1 VSAAVSIVDPCPS
14 VDERR
19 DEGVALREAVPLES
33 HAALNLPADRR
44 PSLDILREQDATRLP
59 QLVPVRYGRMIAD
72 VFAFYRGGAA
82 VMAADLAY
90 SPRTTATVQLCGD
103 AHMANF
109 GLFYSPE
116 RRLIFD
122 ANDFDETLPGPFEWD
137 VKRLAASC
145 VLAMEQVGGTKKE
158 RRNTVRAAVGSYC
171 RAINAAAAMTPLDLW
186 YFRLD
191 YDVLATTQLFKG
203 GRKLVD
209 RAAERAGQR
218 TSLGALNKLTEV
230 VDGQRVIKSRPPLVI
245 RLPRD
250 ELEEARSGLD
260 TMVDE
265 YLSSLLPNRRTLLRR
280 YRVVDAA
287 RKVVGVGSVGTR
299 CLIVL
304 LLADD
309 DQPLFLQLKEATA
322 SVLEAHLGPSPHE
335 QAGQRVVTGQEE
347 IQAAS
352 DVFLGWARYVRPD
365 GSRTD
370 FYFRQ
375 LWDGKY
381 SPQLRSLTP
390 PQLDAYAR
398 LCGAALARAHARSGH
413 PAVIAGYLGDG
424 AIFTE
429 AVVKYAI
436 DYAAL
441 TETDHAELLR
451 AVADGTIEATP
462 GV

>member
-1 VSAAVSIVDPCPS
+1 MVDPCPS
-14 VDERR
+14 VEERR
-19 DEGVALREAVPLES
+19 DEGVALRETVPLES
-33 HAALNLPADRR
+33 HGELNLPADRR
-44 PSLDILREQDATRLP
+44 PAVDILRDQDATRLP
-59 QLVPVRYGRMIAD
+59 DLVPVRYGRMMAD
-72 VFAFYRGGAA
+72 VFAFYRGAAA
-82 VMAADLAY
+82 VMAADLAD

-116 RRLIFD
+116 RRLVFD

-137 VKRLAASC
+137 VKRLATSC
-145 VLAMEQVGGTKKE
+145 VLAMEEVGGTKKE
-158 RRNTVRAAVGSYC
+158 RRNTVRAAVQAYC
-171 RAINAAAAMTPLDLW
+171 RAMSAAAVMTPLDLW

-203 GRKLVD
+203 GRKLAD

-230 VDGQRVIKSRPPLVI
+230 VDGKRVIQSRPPLVVP
-245 RLPRD
+245 LPRD
-250 ELEEARSGLD
+250 ELDQARDHLD
-260 TMVDE
+260 ALVDE
-265 YLSSLLPNRRTLLRR
+265 YLSTLLPNRRTLLRR
-280 YRVVDAA
+280 YSVADAA

-309 DQPLFLQLKEATA
+309 AQPLFLQMKEATA

-335 QAGQRVVTGQEE
+335 QSGQRVVTGQEE

-352 DVFLGWARYVRPD
+352 DVFLGWARYMPPD
-365 GSRTD
+365 GSGTD
-370 FYFRQ
+370 YYFRQ

-390 PQLDAYAR
+390 VQLDAYAR

-413 PAVIAGYLGDG
+413 PATIAGYLGDG
-424 AIFTE
+424 TVFIESLVA
-429 AVVKYAI
+429 YAMA
-436 DYAAL
+436 YAAL
-441 TETDHAELLR
+441 AETDYAKLLA

>member
-1 VSAAVSIVDPCPS
+1 VSAATSIVDPCPS
-14 VDERR
+14 IDERR
-19 DEGVALREAVPLES
+19 DEGVALRETVPLES
-33 HAALNLPADRR
+33 HAELNLPTDRR
-44 PSLDILREQDATRLP
+44 PAVDILAEQDASRLP
-59 QLVPVRYGRMIAD
+59 DLVPVRYGRMMAD
-72 VFAFYRGGAA
+72 VFAFYRGAAA
-82 VMAADLAY
+82 VMAADLAD

-137 VKRLAASC
+137 VKRLATSC
-145 VLAMEQVGGTKKE
+145 ALAMEQVGGTKKE
-158 RRNTVRAAVGSYC
+158 RRNTVRAAIRAYC
-171 RAINAAAAMTPLDLW
+171 RAINATAAMTPLDLW

-191 YDVLATTQLFKG
+191 YDLLATTQLFKG

-230 VDGQRVIKSRPPLVI
+230 VDGKRVIKSRPPLVM

-250 ELEEARSGLD
+250 ELEEARGGLD
-260 TMVDE
+260 AMVDE

-280 YRVVDAA
+280 YTVADAA

-309 DQPLFLQLKEATA
+309 DQPLFLQMKEATA

-365 GSRTD
+365 GSGTD
-370 FYFRQ
+370 YYFRQ

-381 SPQLRSLTP
+381 SPQLHSLTP
-390 PQLDAYAR
+390 VQLDAYAR

-413 PAVIAGYLGDG
+413 PATIAGYLGDG
-424 AIFTE
+424 AVFTE
-429 AVVKYAI
+429 ALVQYAMG
-436 DYAAL
+436 YAAL

-451 AVADGTIEATP
+451 AVANGTVEATP